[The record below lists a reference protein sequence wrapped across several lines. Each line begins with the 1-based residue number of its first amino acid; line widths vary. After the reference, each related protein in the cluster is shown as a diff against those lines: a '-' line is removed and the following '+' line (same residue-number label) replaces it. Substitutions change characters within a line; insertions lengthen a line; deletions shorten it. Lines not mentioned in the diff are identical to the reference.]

1 VIRVM
6 VSILG
11 KSSRINVK
19 ILVAIVGFALLVKL
33 VIFILSVKT
42 SISFSLPN
50 AENWQDFSL
59 AYVRDVNAFKSGLL
73 PYRDFYFPYPPLF
86 LYVLTLFS
94 YLPANPWS
102 MAIPLV
108 IADAL
113 TVIPVYLIAREFV
126 DEKYSMMI
134 SILFVLAPTCLYYVD
149 YLFLNP
155 SLTTLF
161 LMLSIYFLIKKR
173 YDFSAIALAL
183 SIGFKQTALV
193 AVPVFLFVMWRR
205 KGTIPTLRYLTLIA
219 TISFAISLPFII
231 VSPSLY
237 LATIFHAPQGFWSQ
251 VPAGYFFISS
261 PPYSFEANGPVT
273 LFIPI
278 FMFFLPKGDLQ
289 AYANPAGF
297 FLIVILIGAYAL
309 FLYKTAKN
317 TEINERDSLRYA
329 LYALMILFTFFTSYK
344 YYIAG
349 AIPIFAL
356 IVRSKKDALGFIAFN
371 LVLMFVPRYLSS
383 WILLIALIWLIRPRN
398 QKENFTAE
406 FFAQIESKDTI

>member
-1 VIRVM
+1 M

-11 KSSRINVK
+11 KSTRASLK
-19 ILVAIVGFALLVKL
+19 ILVAILVFALLVKF
-33 VIFILSVKT
+33 VVYFLSVKT
-42 SISFSLPN
+42 SITFSLPN

-59 AYVRDVNAFKSGLL
+59 AYVPDVNAFKSGLL
-73 PYRDFYFPYPPLF
+73 PYKDFYFPYPPLF
-86 LYVLTLFS
+86 LYALTLFS
-94 YLPANPWS
+94 YLPEAPWS
-102 MAIPLV
+102 LALPLV
-108 IADAL
+108 VADAL
-113 TVIPVYLIAREFV
+113 TVVPVYLIAREFV
-126 DEKYSMMI
+126 DEKYSRII

-205 KGTIPTLRYLTLIA
+205 KGTIPTLRYLALIA

-237 LATIFHAPQGFWSQ
+237 LATILHAPQGFWSQ
-251 VPAGYFFISS
+251 VPPSYFFISS

-278 FMFFLPKGDLQ
+278 FMFLLPKGDLQ

-297 FLIVILIGAYAL
+297 FLSVIFIGVYAL

-317 TEINERDSLRYA
+317 TDITERNSLRYV
-329 LYALMILFTFFTSYK
+329 LYALLILFTFFTSYK

-349 AIPIFAL
+349 AIPLFAL

-383 WILLIALIWLIRPRN
+383 WILLIVLIWLIRPRS
-398 QKENFTAE
+398 ENFTAE
-406 FFAQIESKDTI
+406 FFSRLETQSA